1 MGIIR
6 VYQNPHVQFIL
17 HVTCGRIAQSSS
29 DSDDSAVQYVMN
41 FRFVDDVEFSYNG
54 PYGNV
59 ATVALAAAALDKTGG
74 GRGGICDILLPCCVF
89 MCSLLTWL
97 SCDGQLG
104 NAVSAGVHQNS
115 AGNI

>member
-1 MGIIR
+1 MLPWLQRRWITTDNYTILFLFLVFFTFLIMGIIR

-41 FRFVDDVEFSYNG
+41 FRFVDDVEFSYSG

-74 GRGGICDILLPCCVF
+74 EGRNL
-89 MCSLLTWL
+89 
-97 SCDGQLG
+97 
-104 NAVSAGVHQNS
+104 
-115 AGNI
+115 